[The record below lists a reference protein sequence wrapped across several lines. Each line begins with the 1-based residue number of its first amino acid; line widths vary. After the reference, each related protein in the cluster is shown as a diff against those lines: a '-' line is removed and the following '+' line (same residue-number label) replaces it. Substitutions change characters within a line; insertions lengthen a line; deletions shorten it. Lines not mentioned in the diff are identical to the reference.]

1 MSTNFIEIDK
11 ATMNNIR
18 IKSESSPAKLMSI
31 NKSEEKYES
40 ILKETP
46 AKDENLLAEEDISVT
61 PSSTKIGI
69 SNVTNLSSKIAFITS
84 ENEKLVKANSSKSE
98 ASNTNKIRQQTQ
110 IIDIQNVSFDK
121 SKFEPLAEFS
131 NYEITKQYILNTDE
145 RARQLEQKRQRMII
159 KLKQI
164 PKSNTIFA
172 KNRSKKNIFSVKKK
186 FHCVNKNNQLKTKSR
201 INTNGKQCEKNLDKN
216 TNNRENTDNQ
226 VSGSSNVTNIQDI
239 KKEENNKKSYSTL
252 NKYNNDIQNNTKN
265 VLMEANSSV
274 NTLISTQG
282 KIDES
287 KSNLGEYSAACNTSQ
302 NDVVESDRINDKKIS
317 EQESSKEYLSNS
329 NKDRKTVQDTDVK
342 NKFNRKDNEIILK
355 KHDEKVKDILK
366 TKINQVKRDLFSD
379 EENEQKC
386 KISEGKNFSKDSE
399 VQKKDKQISNDN
411 EEKKTVKTIQSQD
424 PKEELPCVL
433 ECLQLVPA
441 SKTDNSKEKS
451 DNNQF
456 EEEINL
462 NITGPGS
469 VVYHFI
475 YDDSISTKKRR
486 RRYGSSELK
495 QHVKVQLSN
504 DNYKEIVTQTL
515 TATDYQEIY
524 NMNPISRKKSI
535 NKKLPVKNIEPSN
548 IHFKNGNFI
557 LKNDS
562 TKPLA
567 TSSPVDK
574 PLVSKFKKATDKI
587 KSVNDK
593 DNLSIKV
600 KVQSEKDKMNKDN
613 LITKNHKRKISES
626 SEDSKI
632 EKKRLY
638 DPRVLLNNMDID
650 EFLTSVHGPT

>member
-1 MSTNFIEIDK
+1 MSTNFIENEK
-11 ATMNNIR
+11 ESMNNIR
-18 IKSESSPAKLMSI
+18 IQSESSPAKLMSI

-40 ILKETP
+40 ISKETP

-69 SNVTNLSSKIAFITS
+69 NNITNLSSKIAFITS

-110 IIDIQNVSFDK
+110 IIDVQNVSFEK
-121 SKFEPLAEFS
+121 SKFVPLTESS
-131 NYEITKQYILNTDE
+131 NFEITKQYILNTDE

-164 PKSNTIFA
+164 PKSNTIYA

-186 FHCVNKNNQLKTKSR
+186 IHCVNKNNTKSR

-216 TNNRENTDNQ
+216 TTNRENTDNQ
-226 VSGSSNVTNIQDI
+226 VSGSNNVTNIQDI
-239 KKEENNKKSYSTL
+239 KKEENDKKLCTTL
-252 NKYNNDIQNNTKN
+252 NKCNKDIQNNTKN
-265 VLMEANSSV
+265 VLMEANSTV

-282 KIDES
+282 KIDEP
-287 KSNLGEYSAACNTSQ
+287 KSNLGEYSATCNTSQ

-317 EQESSKEYLSNS
+317 EQESSKEYLSNI
-329 NKDRKTVQDTDVK
+329 NKNRKTVQDTDVK
-342 NKFNRKDNEIILK
+342 NKCNRKDNEIILK
-355 KHDEKVKDILK
+355 KHDGKVKDILK
-366 TKINQVKRDLFSD
+366 SKINQVKRDLFSD

-386 KISEGKNFSKDSE
+386 KISEVRKFSKDSE
-399 VQKKDKQISNDN
+399 VQKKDNKQISNDN

-451 DNNQF
+451 DNNQL

-462 NITGPGS
+462 NTSGPGS

-524 NMNPISRKKSI
+524 NMNPISRKKFI
-535 NKKLPVKNIEPSN
+535 NKKIPVKNIEPSN
-548 IHFKNGNFI
+548 IHLKNGNFI

-574 PLVSKFKKATDKI
+574 PLVSKFKKTTDKI

-593 DNLSIKV
+593 DNLSVKV

-626 SEDSKI
+626 SDDSQIK
-632 EKKRLY
+632 KKRLY
-638 DPRVLLNNMDID
+638 DPRILLNNMDID